1 MEREGSMRKIILGA
15 LLLLTMAVLAACG
28 GGAST
33 TPGGGGGGGDSA
45 ATGDA
50 PIKEGGIFRM
60 GTTSYPDSINPFV
73 GFSALSY
80 IIWTETYPTL
90 VQYDADY
97 KIIGD
102 WADSWETSADGKV
115 WTFKLAPNG
124 KWSDGKPMT
133 AADAAFTGN
142 LIIKYADGPAAMLA
156 PFLAHATKLEAPDD
170 STVVIT
176 YDKAVAN
183 VLPQL
188 QQFFILPQHVVEPI
202 VGDKGKGLKKWD
214 PTGDGPQVGG
224 GSFFIEKFEKK
235 GTTILTKNPGYYRTA
250 PHVDAVGITVY
261 QNADAMLAALKGGQ
275 LDSADTVPP
284 TLAKQWSEEPNFTL
298 QIGDS
303 SFIYDIPINSNKNK
317 KDHKELL
324 DPKVKQ
330 ALNVAVDRQQIIDTV
345 LAGYGVPS
353 ATLLTP
359 LSAPYMN
366 TDIKPPAY
374 DIAAANKMLDDA
386 GYKRGADGI
395 RVGPDGSKFEWEVI
409 TPENVEGID
418 RLFEILKTSW
428 AELGITITA
437 KKLDST
443 AAFEAI
449 GAPDWKYEDFD
460 MAIWDWVGYIDPD
473 FMLSVVLCNQ
483 LGGWSDTGYCN
494 PAYDKLYAEQ
504 GTTLD
509 TDKRKDIVWEMQ
521 DILNTDLPYLWV
533 AQKQSISAYSKNW
546 GGLSEP
552 FLIGMSKIP
561 WDTIHQNG

>member
-1 MEREGSMRKIILGA
+1 MRKLIA
-15 LLLLTMAVLAACG
+15 LLLLTAALVVAACG
-28 GGAST
+28 GGEST
-33 TPGGGGGGGDSA
+33 TPGGGGGGDSA
-45 ATGDA
+45 ATADTGK
-50 PIKEGGIFRM
+50 IKEGGIFRM
-60 GTTSYPDSINPFV
+60 GTVSNPDSLNPFV

-80 IIWTETYPTL
+80 ILFTETYPTL
-90 VQYDADY
+90 VQYDESY
-97 KIIGD
+97 KIVGD

-115 WTFKLAPNG
+115 WTFTLVPGAT
-124 KWSDGKPMT
+124 WSDGKPMT

-142 LIIKYADGPAAMLA
+142 LIIKYSDGPAAMMA
-156 PFLAHATKLEAPDD
+156 PFLAHATKVEAPDD
-170 STVVIT
+170 TTVVIT

-202 VGDKGKGLKKWD
+202 VGTNGKGLKKWD
-214 PTGDGPQVGG
+214 PMSAGAQVGG
-224 GSFFIEKFEKK
+224 GSFYVEKFEKK
-235 GTTILTKNPGYYRTA
+235 GTTILKKNPGYYRTP
-250 PHVDAVGITVY
+250 PHVDAVGLTVY

-275 LDSADTVPP
+275 LDGVDTVPP
-284 TLAKQWSEEPNFTL
+284 TLAKQWSEDPNFTL

-303 SFIYDIPINSNKNK
+303 SFLYDIPINSNPKK

-324 DPKVKQ
+324 DPKVRQ
-330 ALNVAVDRQQIIDTV
+330 ALNIATDRQQIIDTV
-345 LAGYGVPS
+345 IAGYGVPS

-366 TDIKPPAY
+366 TDITPPAY
-374 DIAAANKMLDDA
+374 DLDAANKILDDA
-386 GYKRGADGI
+386 GYTRGGDGI

-428 AELGITITA
+428 AELGITVTQ

-449 GAPDWKYEDFD
+449 GAPDFKYEDFD

-483 LGGWSDTGYCN
+483 WGGWSDTGYCN
-494 PAYDKLYAEQ
+494 KEYDKLYDQQ
-504 GTTLD
+504 GVALD
-509 TDKRKDIVWEMQ
+509 PEERRQIVWQMQ
-521 DILNTDLPYLWV
+521 DILNEDLPYIWV
-533 AQKQSISAYSKNW
+533 AQKQSMAAYSKNW

-552 FLIGMSKIP
+552 FMMGLSKIP
-561 WDTIHQNG
+561 WDKIHQVG